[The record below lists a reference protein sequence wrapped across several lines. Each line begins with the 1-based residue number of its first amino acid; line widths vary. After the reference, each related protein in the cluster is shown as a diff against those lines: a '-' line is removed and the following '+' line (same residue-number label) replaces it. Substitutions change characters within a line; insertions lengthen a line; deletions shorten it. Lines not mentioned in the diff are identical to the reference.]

1 MSPHIISSELVS
13 SDIMAGRSGTMNVV
27 PKVYNEVIDEVINN
41 VNEIFADEGV
51 DENVLGDLKALWK
64 KKLKETKA
72 LENPPEETKK
82 PMYIYTGNS
91 TNSSSSSQSR
101 PYRPVQSTGQTQ
113 RIISGGQ
120 VHSVGSKHIIPQGTR
135 ILSTSGGQRIVQGGQ
150 QVRYVSQQGQ
160 RGPQQIRTSQ
170 LQPGT
175 RVIQVRPQSG
185 ISSNRGITRVIPQNG
200 QQATLV
206 PRGPTTV
213 IRKFQKLPNQTD
225 GGLDGLDDDDSEM
238 SDDSESEP
246 ESEPEA
252 TNDGEPEEP
261 LGPEDDI
268 DDISDGEMFETDNVV
283 VCQFDKIQRVRN
295 KWRFSLKDGIM
306 NLNGK
311 DYVFQKATGESEW

>member
-1 MSPHIISSELVS
+1 
-13 SDIMAGRSGTMNVV
+13 MAGRSGTMNVV
-27 PKVYNEVIDEVINN
+27 PKVYNEVIEEVINN

-82 PMYIYTGNS
+82 VKLDKCNTNQLFIQPMYIYTGSS

-135 ILSTSGGQRIVQGGQ
+135 ILSTSGGQRIVQGAQ

-170 LQPGT
+170 LQPGIVYYT
-175 RVIQVRPQSG
+175 Y
-185 ISSNRGITRVIPQNG
+185 
-200 QQATLV
+200 
-206 PRGPTTV
+206 TV
-213 IRKFQKLPNQTD
+213 
-225 GGLDGLDDDDSEM
+225 
-238 SDDSESEP
+238 
-246 ESEPEA
+246 
-252 TNDGEPEEP
+252 
-261 LGPEDDI
+261 
-268 DDISDGEMFETDNVV
+268 
-283 VCQFDKIQRVRN
+283 
-295 KWRFSLKDGIM
+295 
-306 NLNGK
+306 
-311 DYVFQKATGESEW
+311 